1 MLHKVQRMLR
11 EKEGQSSFEIH
22 VGMSELLLTPYVLSL
37 PSTPAPTLTSR
48 YQPRLYN
55 LEEL

>member
-1 MLHKVQRMLR
+1 MLR